1 MNVIIERYY
10 CKLKIESDMLFNILS
25 STKIKDLTIKEIDI
39 LTKGLFNIN
48 KQIEDIISLL

>member
-1 MNVIIERYY
+1 
-10 CKLKIESDMLFNILS
+10 MLFNILS